1 MLPIWHLLF
10 VQAHELAIGF
20 HLDTILVLGRGLISF
35 QLLWARGLLHTW
47 LSFGLGFLRSGWF
60 LVQEGPGFLS
70 NGIIDLAQALEI
82 CADGLF
88 RDVAEGLVLL
98 CKESNEVSQ
107 EVDAGWITAFR
118 IPLQR
123 SQEGL
128 YVLFYMA
135 MHGLTERLLK
145 EVRRSDLLSHF

>member
-10 VQAHELAIGF
+10 VQAHELTIGF

-82 CADGLF
+82 GADGLF

-98 CKESNEVSQ
+98 C
-107 EVDAGWITAFR
+107 
-118 IPLQR
+118 
-123 SQEGL
+123 
-128 YVLFYMA
+128 
-135 MHGLTERLLK
+135 
-145 EVRRSDLLSHF
+145 